1 MKVAVATD
9 KCIASGQCV
18 LAAPKVFDQRDEDG
32 LVVLLNPSPPAE
44 LAVDVKQ
51 AATLCPAVAI
61 IVEDLSMLRRVVIVG
76 ASAAGLTTAEALRR
90 RGYDGTLTLIGDEPH
105 PPYDRPPLSKQI
117 LAGTWEP
124 DKIMLRSDQALTGL
138 GADLLL
144 GRAAT
149 GLDAAGRRVRL
160 AGGGAVGYDALV
172 IATGVTP
179 RRPPGADLAGVH
191 LLRTLD
197 DALALRAHLLA
208 RPKVAVVGA
217 GFLGAEV
224 AAVARE
230 MGLEVTLID
239 PLPAPMH
246 RHFGARI
253 GGLIAALH
261 RDHGVSLRLGAS
273 VARFRQAAGR
283 VAAVELADGSVID
296 ASLVVVA
303 VGAVPATGWLAGSG
317 LSLVDGVDCDSRCR
331 AGSGIYAAG
340 DVASWYNPH
349 FGARMRLEHRM
360 NANEQGIAVAGSLLG
375 DDLAFAPVP
384 YFWTDQY
391 DTKIQA
397 YGIFP
402 PGAEFRIV
410 SGDPGERR
418 FTAAYGH
425 RGTVAGVLGWN
436 SPREVRT
443 LRQLVADGA
452 PWTTLAPPSPV
463 SPLPAC

>member
-1 MKVAVATD
+1 M
-9 KCIASGQCV
+9 
-18 LAAPKVFDQRDEDG
+18 P
-32 LVVLLNPSPPAE
+32 
-44 LAVDVKQ
+44 
-51 AATLCPAVAI
+51 
-61 IVEDLSMLRRVVIVG
+61 RRVVIVG
-76 ASAAGLTTAEALRR
+76 ASAAGLTAAEALRR
-90 RGYDGTLTLIGDEPH
+90 RGYDGMLTMIGDEPH

-124 DKIMLRSDQALTGL
+124 EKIVLRTNAAMSEL

-144 GRAAT
+144 GRAAA
-149 GLDAAGRRVRL
+149 GLDAAGRRVLL

-172 IATGVTP
+172 IATGLIP
-179 RRPPGADLAGVH
+179 RQLPGADLAGAH

-197 DALALRAHLLA
+197 VALALRAHLLD
-208 RPKVAVVGA
+208 RPGVVVVGA

-230 MGLEVTLID
+230 MGLQVTLVD
-239 PLPAPMH
+239 PLPVPMH
-246 RHFGARI
+246 RQFGARI
-253 GGLIAALH
+253 GGLIAQMH
-261 RDHGVSLRLGAS
+261 RDHGVSLRLGTGVS
-273 VARFRQAAGR
+273 RFIQAAGQ

-296 ASLVVVA
+296 ADLVVVA
-303 VGAVPATGWLAGSG
+303 VGAAPATGWLTRSG
-317 LSLVDGVDCDSRCR
+317 LSLVDGVECDSRCQ
-331 AGSGIYAAG
+331 AASGIYAAG
-340 DVASWYNPH
+340 DVASWCNPH
-349 FGARMRLEHRM
+349 FGTRMRLEHRM
-360 NANEQGIAVAGSLLG
+360 NATEQGIAVAGNLLG

-384 YFWTDQY
+384 FFWTDQY

-443 LRQLVADGA
+443 LRQLVADRA
-452 PWTTLAPPSPV
+452 PWTTLASPSPV
-463 SPLPAC
+463 SPLPAR